1 MPALLKV
8 LTGLGALLLFGVAG
22 IHWNNA
28 AGSAE
33 GKVRASVE
41 KALAEAGHGWA
52 RIDADGQKITIYGDA
67 PSDDQLNDAIRL
79 AKTAAGPGG
88 PFVGGVTVLTATDA
102 RVNEIAVAAQPTPE
116 AAPEPVLPTPE
127 QFLWRADYDGDQLT
141 LSGFAPS
148 DSARRLLL
156 EAAQREFRSVTL
168 IDKMTLA
175 QGAREGPWLLAT
187 SAGVKS
193 LAALERGTAV
203 AVDEKFSVDGVAANE
218 FQATIARQLLATLP
232 EPYEPS
238 VSIDVN
244 APPPPA
250 EPEPEP
256 VLALSEEEIAR
267 LCQSEI
273 DELMLG
279 RQITFASNRASVT
292 AASRETLSAIALAV
306 IECSPAEIL
315 IEGHTDATGR
325 AAKNLSLSQ
334 ARAEAV
340 KAVLV
345 SEGVN
350 EAILFTQGFGETR
363 PVATNATASGR
374 ATNRRIAF
382 VVKGGAD
389 D

>member
-1 MPALLKV
+1 MPAFLKV
-8 LTGLGALLLFGVAG
+8 FIGLGVLLLFGVAG

-88 PFVGGVTVLTATDA
+88 PFVGGVTLLTATDA
-102 RVNEIAVAAQPTPE
+102 RVKEIAIAVQPTQEAAAQ
-116 AAPEPVLPTPE
+116 VLPTPE
-127 QFLWRADYDGDQLT
+127 QFLWRADYDGDQVT

-148 DSARRLLL
+148 NSARKLLL
-156 EAAQREFRSVTL
+156 EAAQREFQSAALT
-168 IDKMTLA
+168 DKMTLA

-193 LAALERGTAV
+193 LAALERGSAV
-203 AVDEKFSVDGVAANE
+203 AVDEKFSVDGVAAND
-218 FQATIARQLLATLP
+218 FQAMIARQLLATLP

-279 RQITFASNRASVT
+279 RQITFASNRATVT
-292 AASRETLSAIALAV
+292 AASRETLSAIAKAV

-382 VVKGGAD
+382 VVKGGTD